1 VRPALRQSAAPR
13 RYFERHAERSLS
25 FGTVR
30 LSVFELALCAA
41 SLSVSVSTAEPAV
54 TGTAL
59 VRIDP
64 EIARGRHDWDRHSL
78 WAKGERGAS
87 APHVDAD
94 GDGIDD
100 DAELAL
106 AKAYFPYYSLDSR
119 EDCSLHGVLFR
130 LTPHPRDKTKFA
142 IWYVVLYE
150 RDGGRYGMGSHVGDD
165 ETFSALVDPSVAPP
179 AGILA
184 LRAISHQNTIL
195 ERKTT
200 CGSING
206 CTRCDTTNL
215 AGELYPVVFVSASKH
230 GQYVSELACDTWP
243 NDFGACSLRKAP
255 DEAPFVNAGEP
266 VSPLCRDLTTNG
278 FITPGNGWSEPSL
291 LHFDPWAN
299 HKFGRAGNVTED
311 LVDPAFL
318 IDPSGC

>member
-1 VRPALRQSAAPR
+1 MI
-13 RYFERHAERSLS
+13 SLS
-25 FGTVR
+25 FATVR

-41 SLSVSVSTAEPAV
+41 SLSVSLSTAEPS
-54 TGTAL
+54 TRGTTLAHVVSGIAL
-59 VRIDP
+59 ERQ
-64 EIARGRHDWDRHSL
+64 HWDRRSL
-78 WAKGERGAS
+78 WAAAERGTRV
-87 APHVDAD
+87 PHADSD

-130 LTPHPRDKTKFA
+130 LTPHPLDRSKLA

-150 RDGGRYGMGSHVGDD
+150 RDGGRFGMGSHVGDD

-200 CGSING
+200 CGSIDG
-206 CTRCDTTNL
+206 CRRCDT
-215 AGELYPVVFVSASKH
+215 ADFSGGRYPVVFVSASKH

-243 NDFGACSLRKAP
+243 NDLAQCSLREAP

-266 VSPLCRDLTTNG
+266 GSPLCRDLTANG
-278 FITPGNGWSEPSL
+278 FITPANGWSEASL

-299 HKFGRAGNVTED
+299 RKFGRAGNVTED
-311 LVDPAFL
+311 LVDLAFL